1 MESVRAGC
9 DMLHY
14 FVMILLFCP
23 NPSFRSVYL
32 LRRNKTWF
40 RACGE
45 MEKGYGSSL
54 FASYWWDS
62 FFFIL
67 AFIS

>member
-1 MESVRAGC
+1 M
-9 DMLHY
+9 
-14 FVMILLFCP
+14 
-23 NPSFRSVYL
+23 

-62 FFFIL
+62 FSSSWPLSLKGVRERLIR
-67 AFIS
+67 